1 MKISRWYKEF
11 GDDRVLT
18 FYHIVD
24 LDEDKGV
31 SGLRYKYNPLIRK
44 VVSKEECILD
54 PKWWMEQE
62 IQNNVYAVPE
72 NTVPFLI
79 KF

>member
-1 MKISRWYKEF
+1 MKISKWYKEF
-11 GDDRVLT
+11 GDERVLT

-24 LDEDKGV
+24 LDENKGV
-31 SGLRYKYNPLIRK
+31 SGMRYKYNTLIKK
-44 VVSKEECILD
+44 VVSKEECAVD
-54 PKWWMEQE
+54 SKWWMEQE
-62 IQNNVYAVPE
+62 IKNNIYMVPE